1 MRNNTGKHPKI
12 CNFKQQ
18 SKRREY
24 NAFSKTFFLNFE
36 KPRSKQ
42 LLHLTKIQSWMTGFI
57 SGLQFYGNWKN
68 FRNQGIIN

>member
-24 NAFSKTFFLNFE
+24 NAFSKTYFFLTL
-36 KPRSKQ
+36 KSQ
-42 LLHLTKIQSWMTGFI
+42 DQSNYWI
-57 SGLQFYGNWKN
+57 
-68 FRNQGIIN
+68 